1 MMRERHDVIVLLFA
15 LAAVFIIAM
24 LFLPVINLL
33 FSAGFEGLIQAIR
46 DKNAWKAIFVS
57 FEAAFFATFLSFILG
72 TPLAYLLARKR
83 FPGKNLVES
92 IIDLPIVI
100 PHTVA
105 GIALLLVL
113 GRNGLIGASFNKFG
127 MRLADSMAG
136 IVAAMMFISAP
147 FFINHAR
154 EGFESVDPRMEN
166 VAMSLGATRAKAM
179 VTITF
184 PLSLRN
190 MFVGAIMTW
199 ARAISEFGAVIV
211 IAYFPMVAPTYIY
224 SRYIEYGLSQA
235 IPVAALLLLICVS
248 IFIVLRAI
256 AERWRRYDKD

>member
-199 ARAISEFGAVIV
+199 ARAISEVGAILI
-211 IAYFPMVAPTYIY
+211 IAYYPKTAQVLVMEYFNN
-224 SRYIEYGLSQA
+224 YGLRASRP
-235 IPVAALLLLICVS
+235 ISVILVLLSLS
-248 IFIVLRAI
+248 IFVVLRWFVGRSRNA
-256 AERWRRYDKD
+256 